1 MTRDEILD
9 RLRGERALFDAK
21 VALVRPEAFDIPPA
35 GFEHSPREVIAHVT
49 AYEALIVDRI
59 AAARR
64 GETTAFSRDRAGWE
78 AFNAETWSAVRSI
91 PAAEVMHQA
100 GEVFSA
106 LMETVEGLTDADL
119 VGETDLTRHLDP
131 EWLLNRSLA
140 EMIEIDGFGHYPDH
154 HGVLDE
160 AASPGTV

>member
-1 MTRDEILD
+1 MTRDEMLD

-21 VALVRPEAFDIPPA
+21 VALVRPEAFDAPPA

-49 AYEALIVDRI
+49 AYEALIVERI
-59 AAARR
+59 EAARR
-64 GETTAFSRDRAGWE
+64 RETTAFSRDRAGWE
-78 AFNAETWSAVRSI
+78 AFNEETWRAVHSI
-91 PAAEVMHQA
+91 PAAEVMRRA
-100 GEVFSA
+100 GEVFAA
-106 LMETVEGLTDADL
+106 LVAAVEGLTDADL
-119 VGETDLTRHLDP
+119 VGDTELTRHLDP

-154 HGVLDE
+154 YAVLDE